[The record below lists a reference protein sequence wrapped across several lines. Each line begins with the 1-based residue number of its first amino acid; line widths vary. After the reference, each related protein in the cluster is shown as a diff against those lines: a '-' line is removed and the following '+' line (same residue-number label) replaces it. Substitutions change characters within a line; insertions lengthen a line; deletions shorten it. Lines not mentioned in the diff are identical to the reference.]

1 MTASLKMP
9 SYLTNGERRTMKTP
23 EHLKYTETHEW
34 IKTEVDGTL
43 AVGIT
48 DHAQEVLGD
57 IVFLE
62 LPPIGK
68 HYARGEACAV
78 IESVKAAS
86 DINMPVAGV
95 VVAVNDALAKSPQ
108 QVNADAYGAWMFRIK
123 PDDAADTGSL
133 MDAAAY
139 AGHAAK

>member
-1 MTASLKMP
+1 
-9 SYLTNGERRTMKTP
+9 MKTP
-23 EHLKYTETHEW
+23 EQLKYTKTHEW
-34 IKTEVDGTL
+34 VASVAQGML

-48 DHAQEVLGD
+48 DHAQEMLRD
-57 IVFLE
+57 MVFLE
-62 LPPIGK
+62 LPQVGK
-68 HYARGEACAV
+68 RYAQDEACAV

-95 VVAVNDALAKSPQ
+95 VVAANDELVKSPE
-108 QVNADAYGAWMFRIK
+108 QVNADAYAAWIFKIK
-123 PDDAADTGSL
+123 PDNPGDIGSL

>member
-1 MTASLKMP
+1 
-9 SYLTNGERRTMKTP
+9 MKTP

-34 IKTEVDGTL
+34 IRTEADGTL

-62 LPPIGK
+62 LPPVGK
-68 HYARGEACAV
+68 RYAQGEACAV

-86 DINMPVAGV
+86 DIYMPVAGEV
-95 VVAVNDALAKSPQ
+95 VGANDALVQSPE

-123 PDDAADTGSL
+123 PDNAGDIGSL
-133 MDAAAY
+133 MGAAAY

>member
-1 MTASLKMP
+1 
-9 SYLTNGERRTMKTP
+9 MKTP
-23 EHLKYTETHEW
+23 QHLKYTQTHEW
-34 IKTEVDGTL
+34 LGGEADGTL

-62 LPPIGK
+62 LPAVGK
-68 HYARGEACAV
+68 RYAQGEACAV

-95 VVAVNDALAKSPQ
+95 VVAANEELVKTPQ
-108 QVNADAYGAWMFRIK
+108 QVNTDAYAAWMFRIK
-123 PDDAADTGSL
+123 PDNAADMDKL

>member
-1 MTASLKMP
+1 
-9 SYLTNGERRTMKTP
+9 MKNP

-34 IKTEVDGTL
+34 VASEADGTYS
-43 AVGIT
+43 VGIT
-48 DHAQEVLGD
+48 DHAQEVMGD
-57 IVFLE
+57 MVFLE
-62 LPPIGK
+62 LPQIGK
-68 HYARGEACAV
+68 RYAQGEACAV

-95 VVAVNDALAKSPQ
+95 VVAANEDLAKSPEK
-108 QVNADAYGAWMFRIK
+108 VNADAYAAWMFKFK
-123 PDDAADTGSL
+123 PDNPGDVGGL

>member
-1 MTASLKMP
+1 
-9 SYLTNGERRTMKTP
+9 MKTP

-34 IKTEVDGTL
+34 IRNEADGTL

-48 DHAQEVLGD
+48 EHAQAVLGD

-62 LPPIGK
+62 LPPVGK
-68 HYARGEACAV
+68 RFAQGEACAV

-95 VVAVNDALAKSPQ
+95 VVAANNALAQSPE
-108 QVNADAYGAWMFRIK
+108 QVNADAYAAWMLRIK
-123 PDDAADTGSL
+123 PDNAADIGSL

>member
-1 MTASLKMP
+1 
-9 SYLTNGERRTMKTP
+9 MKTP
-23 EHLKYTETHEW
+23 QELKYTQTHEW
-34 IKTEVDGTL
+34 VASEADGTL

-62 LPPIGK
+62 LPTVGK
-68 HYARGEACAV
+68 RYAKGEACAV

-95 VVAVNDALAKSPQ
+95 VVAANDALAQAPEK
-108 QVNADAYGAWMFRIK
+108 VNADAYAAWMFRLK
-123 PDDAADTGSL
+123 PDTAVDVGSL

-139 AGHAAK
+139 ADHAEK

>member
-1 MTASLKMP
+1 
-9 SYLTNGERRTMKTP
+9 MKTP
-23 EHLKYTETHEW
+23 EQLKYTETHEW
-34 IKTEVDGTL
+34 VRAEADGTL

-62 LPPIGK
+62 LPPLGK
-68 HYARGEACAV
+68 KYAQGEECAV

-95 VVAVNDALAKSPQ
+95 VVAANTDLAQTPQ
-108 QVNADAYGAWMFRIK
+108 QVNEDAYAAWMFKIK
-123 PDDAADTGSL
+123 PDAAGDIGSL

-139 AGHAAK
+139 AVHAAK

>member
-1 MTASLKMP
+1 
-9 SYLTNGERRTMKTP
+9 MKTP
-23 EHLKYTETHEW
+23 EHLKYTQTHEW
-34 IKTEVDGTL
+34 VGSEADGTL

-48 DHAQEVLGD
+48 DHAQELLGD

-62 LPPIGK
+62 LPPVGK
-68 HYARGEACAV
+68 RYAQGEACAV

-95 VVAVNDALAKSPQ
+95 VVAANDGLAKSPE
-108 QVNADAYGAWMFRIK
+108 QVNADAYAAWLFKIK
-123 PDDAADTGSL
+123 PDNADDIGSL

>member
-1 MTASLKMP
+1 
-9 SYLTNGERRTMKTP
+9 MKTP

-34 IKTEVDGTL
+34 IRTEVDGTL
-43 AVGIT
+43 AVGLT

-62 LPPIGK
+62 LPPVGK
-68 HYARGEACAV
+68 RYAQGVACAV

-86 DINMPVAGV
+86 DIYMPVAGEV
-95 VVAVNDALAKSPQ
+95 VGANDALVQSPE

-123 PDDAADTGSL
+123 PDNAGDIGNL
-133 MDAAAY
+133 MSAAAY

>member
-1 MTASLKMP
+1 VEK
-9 SYLTNGERRTMKTP
+9 TMKTP
-23 EHLKYTETHEW
+23 EHLKYSETHEW
-34 IKTEVDGTL
+34 IRTEADGIL

-62 LPPIGK
+62 LPPVGK
-68 HYARGEACAV
+68 RYAQGEACAV

-95 VVAVNDALAKSPQ
+95 VVAANEGLAKSPE

-123 PDDAADTGSL
+123 PDNAADTDSL

-139 AGHAAK
+139 AGHSAK

>member
-1 MTASLKMP
+1 
-9 SYLTNGERRTMKTP
+9 MKTP
-23 EHLKYTETHEW
+23 ENLKYTETHEW
-34 IKTEVDGTL
+34 VASDVDGTL

-62 LPPIGK
+62 LPSVGK
-68 HYARGEACAV
+68 RYARGEACAV

-95 VVAVNDALAKSPQ
+95 VIAANEDLAKSPE
-108 QVNADAYGAWMFRIK
+108 QVNADAYAAWMFRIK
-123 PDDAADTGSL
+123 PDEAADLGSL

-139 AGHAAK
+139 AGHAAKQE

>member
-1 MTASLKMP
+1 
-9 SYLTNGERRTMKTP
+9 MKTP

-34 IKTEVDGTL
+34 LRTEADGTL

-68 HYARGEACAV
+68 RFAQGEACAV

-86 DINMPVAGV
+86 DIYMPVAGE
-95 VVAVNDALAKSPQ
+95 VVAANDALVQSPERI
-108 QVNADAYGAWMFRIK
+108 NADAYGAWMFRIK
-123 PDDAADTGSL
+123 PDNAGDISSL

>member
-1 MTASLKMP
+1 M
-9 SYLTNGERRTMKTP
+9 NTP
-23 EHLKYTETHEW
+23 EQLKYTQTHEW
-34 IKTEVDGTL
+34 VASEADGTL

-62 LPPIGK
+62 LPQVGK
-68 HYARGEACAV
+68 RFSQGEACAV

-95 VVAVNDALAKSPQ
+95 VVAANEELAKSPQ
-108 QVNADAYGAWMFRIK
+108 LVNADAYAAWMFRIK
-123 PDDAADTGSL
+123 PDDAADLDGL

-139 AGHAAK
+139 AGHAQA

>member
-1 MTASLKMP
+1 
-9 SYLTNGERRTMKTP
+9 MKTP
-23 EHLKYTETHEW
+23 EDLKYTETHEW
-34 IKTEVDGTL
+34 IRTEADGTL

-62 LPPIGK
+62 LPPVGK
-68 HYARGEACAV
+68 RFAQGEACAV

-95 VVAVNDALAKSPQ
+95 VVAANDGLVKSPEG
-108 QVNADAYGAWMFRIK
+108 VNADAYAAWMFKIQ
-123 PDDAADTGSL
+123 PDNAADTGSL

-139 AGHAAK
+139 AGHAA

>member
-1 MTASLKMP
+1 M
-9 SYLTNGERRTMKTP
+9 NTP
-23 EHLKYTETHEW
+23 EQLKYTETHEW
-34 IKTEVDGTL
+34 VASEAEGTL

-62 LPPIGK
+62 LPPVGK
-68 HYARGEACAV
+68 RYAQGAACAV

-95 VVAVNDALAKSPQ
+95 VVAVNQALAQAPQ
-108 QVNADAYGAWMFRIK
+108 AVNADAYAAWMFRIS
-123 PDDAADTGSL
+123 PTTRPTSAV
-133 MDAAAY
+133 
-139 AGHAAK
+139 

>member
-1 MTASLKMP
+1 
-9 SYLTNGERRTMKTP
+9 MKTP
-23 EHLKYTETHEW
+23 EDLKYTETHEW
-34 IKTEVDGTL
+34 IRTEADGTL

-62 LPPIGK
+62 LPPAGK
-68 HYARGEACAV
+68 RYAQGEACAV

-86 DINMPVAGV
+86 DIYMPVAGI
-95 VVAVNDALAKSPQ
+95 VVAANDALAKSPE

-123 PDDAADTGSL
+123 PDNAADGARL

>member
-1 MTASLKMP
+1 
-9 SYLTNGERRTMKTP
+9 MKTP
-23 EHLKYTETHEW
+23 EQLKYTETHEW
-34 IKTEVDGTL
+34 ALSAADGTL

-62 LPPIGK
+62 LPQIGK
-68 HYARGEACAV
+68 RYAQGEACAV

-95 VVAVNDALAKSPQ
+95 VVAVNAALAKAPE
-108 QVNADAYGAWMFRIK
+108 QVNADAYAAWMFKIE
-123 PDDAADTGSL
+123 PDQASDLGSL

-139 AGHAAK
+139 ASHAAK

>member
-1 MTASLKMP
+1 
-9 SYLTNGERRTMKTP
+9 MKTP
-23 EHLKYTETHEW
+23 EHLKYTVTHEW
-34 IKTEVDGTL
+34 INTEADGTL

-62 LPPIGK
+62 LPPVGK
-68 HYARGEACAV
+68 RFAQGEGCAV

-95 VVAVNDALAKSPQ
+95 VVAANDGLVKSPEA
-108 QVNADAYGAWMFRIK
+108 VNADAYAAWMFKIQ
-123 PDDAADTGSL
+123 PDNAADTGGL

-139 AGHAAK
+139 AGHATK

>member
-1 MTASLKMP
+1 
-9 SYLTNGERRTMKTP
+9 MKTP
-23 EHLKYTETHEW
+23 EHLKYTDTHEW
-34 IKTEVDGTL
+34 IKTEADGTL

-48 DHAQEVLGD
+48 DHAQAVLGD

-62 LPPIGK
+62 LPRAGTR
-68 HYARGEACAV
+68 YAQGEACAV

-86 DINMPVAGV
+86 DIYMPVAGE
-95 VVAVNDALAKSPQ
+95 VVAANDALVQAPE

-123 PDDAADTGSL
+123 PDNAADIASL

-139 AGHAAK
+139 TGHAAK

>member
-1 MTASLKMP
+1 
-9 SYLTNGERRTMKTP
+9 MKTP

-34 IKTEVDGTL
+34 INAEADGTL

-62 LPPIGK
+62 LPPVGK
-68 HYARGEACAV
+68 RLAPGEACAV

-95 VVAVNDALAKSPQ
+95 VVAANDALAKSPQ

-123 PDDAADTGSL
+123 PDNAADIDSL
-133 MDAAAY
+133 MDAATY
-139 AGHAAK
+139 AAHAAT

>member
-1 MTASLKMP
+1 
-9 SYLTNGERRTMKTP
+9 MKTP
-23 EHLKYTETHEW
+23 EQLKYTETHEW
-34 IKTEVDGTL
+34 VSSEADGTL

-57 IVFLE
+57 MVFLE
-62 LPPIGK
+62 LPQIGK
-68 HYARGEACAV
+68 RYAQGEACAV

-95 VVAVNDALAKSPQ
+95 VVAVNDDLAKAPE
-108 QVNADAYGAWMFRIK
+108 QVNADAYAAWMFKIK
-123 PDDAADTGSL
+123 PDNAGDLDSL

-139 AGHAAK
+139 AGHAAN

>member
-1 MTASLKMP
+1 MNTLED
-9 SYLTNGERRTMKTP
+9 LQ
-23 EHLKYTETHEW
+23 YTETHEW
-34 IKTEVDGTL
+34 IKPEADGTL

-68 HYARGEACAV
+68 RFAQGEACAV

-86 DINMPVAGV
+86 DIYMPVAGE
-95 VVAVNDALAKSPQ
+95 VVAANDALVQSPERI
-108 QVNADAYGAWMFRIK
+108 NADAYGAWMFRIK
-123 PDDAADTGSL
+123 PDNAGDISSL